1 VSYEL
6 CWRYPP
12 KRDWHPPRDSESV
25 QHGLWIPATSYF
37 TIALG
42 PMSELLDLMIEREML
57 GLGDAPIEPEP
68 ESFGISN
75 PPYPGSTNFAQH
87 PDPLLESY
95 EEAWWAVRMTRLAEP
110 GIALYKLCS
119 NEHWWVRPD
128 EINEALSL
136 ASGSPD
142 PAFRLWK
149 DWLAYLHG
157 AANHG
162 GFTVL

>member
-1 VSYEL
+1 VSFDL
-6 CWRYPP
+6 RWRYRPSPEWIPP
-12 KRDWHPPRDSESV
+12 ANALSIH
-25 QHGLWIPATSYF
+25 HGLWIPSDSSFTVTGGMMSYVQ
-37 TIALG
+37 
-42 PMSELLDLMIEREML
+42 DLMFEREML

-95 EEAWWAVRMTRLAEP
+95 EEAWWAVRMGRLSEP
-110 GIALYKLCS
+110 GIALYKLTS
-119 NEHWWVRPD
+119 NDHWWVRPD

-142 PAFRLWK
+142 PDFWLWK
-149 DWLAYLHG
+149 DWLAYLRG

-162 GFTVL
+162 GFSVL